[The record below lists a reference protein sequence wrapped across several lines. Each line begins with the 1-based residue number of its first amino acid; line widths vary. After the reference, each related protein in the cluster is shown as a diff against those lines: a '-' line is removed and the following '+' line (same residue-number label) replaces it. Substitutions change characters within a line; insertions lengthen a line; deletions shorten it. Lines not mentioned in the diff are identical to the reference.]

1 MDLYEQEGTVANQVV
16 VVTVT
21 ETDNHEITW
30 TFGAPV
36 AELNAGDT
44 LSWEFQGVPSD
55 CVPTIVFDSDSHSRL
70 GPFQAL
76 ELKGNLVTGRGNNGQ
91 TGTYSYHAQL
101 LDLKGVRSKSPTFSV
116 LNPLTE
122 EDTSPMAVIAYTFD
136 FKSDPPR
143 IAIANINPL
152 RLFVGSTAV
161 WFATGLPPGF
171 FVDFLF
177 KNPADNS
184 LIAPPFE
191 SLLFT
196 RQLEGE
202 GSVALKVIGLSFK
215 PGALKSVTYSIQVR
229 NFSGEV
235 IPPPD
240 DPQIDSLGQP
250 PQGG

>member
-16 VVTVT
+16 AVTVT
-21 ETDNHEITW
+21 ETVDNGITW

-44 LSWEFQGVPSD
+44 LSWAFQGVPSD
-55 CVPTIVFDSDSHSRL
+55 CAPSILFDSDSKSGL

-101 LDLKGVRSKSPTFSV
+101 LDAKGVRSKSPTVSV
-116 LNPLTE
+116 LNHLTE
-122 EDTSPMAVIAYTFD
+122 VDTSPMTVIPCTFN
-136 FKSDPPR
+136 SNPPQVS
-143 IAIANINPL
+143 IANINPV
-152 RLFVGSTAV
+152 RLFVGSTAI
-161 WFATGLPPGF
+161 WFASGLPSGF

-177 KNPADNS
+177 RNPEDDS

-191 SLLFT
+191 SLLFV
-196 RQLEGE
+196 RQAEGE
-202 GSVALKVIGLSFK
+202 GSIALKVIGLSFN
-215 PGALKSVTYSIQVR
+215 PGALNSVKYRIQVR

>member
-21 ETDNHEITW
+21 ETVDNGITW

-55 CVPTIVFDSDSHSRL
+55 CVPSILFDSDSKSGL

-91 TGTYSYHAQL
+91 TGTYPYHAQL
-101 LDLKGVRSKSPTFSV
+101 LDAKGVRSKSPTVSV
-116 LNPLTE
+116 LNHVTE
-122 EDTSPMAVIAYTFD
+122 ADTSPLTVIAYTFT
-136 FKSDPPR
+136 SDPPR
-143 IAIANINPL
+143 IAIANINPV
-152 RLFVGSTAV
+152 RLFVGSTAI
-161 WFATGLPPGF
+161 WFASGLPPGF

-184 LIAPPFE
+184 LIVPPFE

-196 RQLEGE
+196 RQVEGE
-202 GSVALKVIGLSFK
+202 DSVALKVIGLSFN
-215 PGALKSVTYSIQVR
+215 PGALNSVTYSIQVR